1 MDLTSQDSEQLSL
14 LDNADKITRRLRS
27 ERLMQVMD
35 EINQRQ
41 GRNTLMMGASRAV
54 ADWHM
59 KQEHRSP
66 AYTTNW
72 KDLPRV
78 VAR

>member
-1 MDLTSQDSEQLSL
+1 MHES
-14 LDNADKITRRLRS
+14 RRS

-35 EINQRQ
+35 EINQQQ
-41 GRNTLMMGASRAV
+41 GRNTLVMGASRPV
-54 ADWHM
+54 ANWHM

-66 AYTTNW
+66 AYTTSC